1 MKKIV
6 YIIICLV
13 LVLLSVQG
21 CKKNTKSKVD
31 TKEKKIEKVEKKEKQ
46 IIVPMGNTLETR
58 IETPKNYTREQ
69 VEDTSLGAFLRRY
82 EMKDDGSQV
91 MLYDGTY
98 KKNQD
103 AHVAIFKLPLEN
115 YDLQQCADSIIR
127 VYAEYFWYTKQYK
140 RISFHFVNGFEAK
153 YAIWVKGYK
162 IKKFVN
168 DVTWLVDESANDSY
182 ESFKEYLQMVF
193 CYASTISMDKE
204 AIAIE
209 DKDISIG
216 DIFIVAGRPGHAV
229 MVVDTCV
236 NAEGNKA
243 FLLAQGFMPAQEF
256 QVLKNPQHPNDPW
269 YYLDELSYPFRT
281 PEYTFQ
287 QGSLKRPQY

>member
-1 MKKIV
+1 MKKRV
-6 YIIICLV
+6 YILICLV

-127 VYAEYFWYTKQYK
+127 VYAEYFWHTKQYK
-140 RISFHFVNGFEAK
+140 RISFHFANGFEAK

-162 IKKFVN
+162 IKTFVN